1 MIDLVAVYARHAQ
14 SFDRARAG
22 ASMERPYLDAV
33 TQLAPTPGKVLD
45 VGCGS
50 GEPIARY
57 FVEHGYHVTG
67 VDAVNEMLNIART
80 RFPEMTWR
88 QQDMRSLDFAEH
100 FNIVIAWDSFFHLSP
115 GDQRLMFEKFRK
127 HTAPRGVLMF
137 TSGLIEGEA
146 VGGDMFG
153 DLLYH
158 ASLDTAEYAHRLDG
172 VGYDIVSHSVEDPH
186 CGGRTVWVAQLREM
200 DSERA

>member
-14 SFDRARAG
+14 SFDRARVGSTMEMSYLQA
-22 ASMERPYLDAV
+22 AS
-33 TQLAPTPGKVLD
+33 QLAPAPGKVLD
-45 VGCGS
+45 IGCGS

-57 FVEHGYHVTG
+57 FIEHGYQVIG
-67 VDAVNEMLNIART
+67 VDAVNEMLAIART
-80 RFPEMTWR
+80 RFPEMNWR
-88 QQDMRSLDFAEH
+88 QQDMRCLDLVDRFD
-100 FNIVIAWDSFFHLSP
+100 IVIAWDSFFHLP
-115 GDQRLMFEKFRK
+115 PDDQRLMFEKFRR

-158 ASLDTAEYAHRLDG
+158 ASLDSAEYARLLNG
-172 VGYDIVSHSVEDPH
+172 VGYDVVKHSVEDPH
-186 CGGRTVWVAQLREM
+186 CGGRTVWIAQLREVAFG
-200 DSERA
+200 SE